1 MTRRDYAMR
10 PRALVIAFYLASEV
24 PSKVLINLSRRP
36 IMHLSDEGD
45 FLSRRAS
52 FDDVPSRQR

>member
-1 MTRRDYAMR
+1 MG
-10 PRALVIAFYLASEV
+10 PRALVLAFYLASEV

-45 FLSRRAS
+45 FLSPRAP